1 VKQVL
6 QDRSG
11 LTVVRDVPPPPCP
24 PGSLLVRNAFSAIS
38 SGTEGARIA
47 LSKKSLVA
55 KARERPDLARQVI
68 DRARSEGI
76 RSTHQAV
83 KRKLG
88 EPVAVGYSSAGEVI
102 EIGHAVAGFDV
113 GDAVACAGG
122 GHANHAEV
130 VSVPI
135 NLCARVP
142 DGVPLQTA
150 SMAAIASIA
159 LHAIRLA
166 NVRVGERV
174 AVVGCGLVGQLA
186 IRLLRAAGAE
196 IIAIDLDAE
205 RAERARA
212 AGASAAFVVDGD
224 RDISRAIQE
233 TTGGQG
239 VDAALVT
246 AAATSSQPIITAAE
260 LARDRGAVVLVG
272 DVPVDLP
279 RALLY
284 EKELSFRVSR
294 SYGPGRYDAAYEEK
308 GLDYPI
314 GYVRWT
320 ERRNIEAILDLQA
333 SRRLD
338 LRDLVDE
345 VVPVEE
351 APRAYA
357 RLAGSAKERPLGALL
372 LSYAGEATDTLE
384 PLTLELPTHERRVAA
399 LPRRSPIRIGLIGPG
414 SFASRVLVPALIRAG
429 AHLEVVGGG
438 SGPSAEAA
446 MRELG
451 FARVAPSAAAV
462 ISDENVDAVVVA
474 TRHGAHAELSA
485 QALEA
490 GKHVFCEKPLALTRE
505 ELESVLAAAAG
516 AGGIIAVG
524 FNRRFSPLLGTL
536 RDFLSAP
543 GHHLAASYRISAG
556 RLEAG
561 HWTHDLD
568 EGGGRILGEVCH
580 FVDSLRFLA
589 DADIE
594 VVHATGHG
602 AHKAPIQAR
611 DSVGVN
617 LTFADGSIGM
627 ILYVAEG
634 SPAVPKER
642 LEAYSADRTGI
653 LDDYRRLELLGP
665 RRRRTVRSRR
675 RDKGHD
681 QEVDAFLRAVERGEP
696 PIPLKEVANVSV
708 ATLAVVES
716 LRTARPVR
724 LRSETSSGESS

>member
-1 VKQVL
+1 
-6 QDRSG
+6 
-11 LTVVRDVPPPPCP
+11 
-24 PGSLLVRNAFSAIS
+24 VRNAFSAIS

-47 LSKKSLVA
+47 LSKKSLLA

-88 EPVAVGYSSAGEVI
+88 EPVAVGYSSAGEVL
-102 EIGHAVAGFDV
+102 EVGGAVAGFDV
-113 GDAVACAGG
+113 GNAVACAGG

-166 NVRVGERV
+166 DVRVGERV
-174 AVVGCGLVGQLA
+174 AVVGCGLVGQIA
-186 IRLLRAAGAE
+186 VRLLRAAGAE
-196 IIAIDLDAE
+196 IVAIDIDAG
-205 RAERARA
+205 RAERARS

-224 RDISRAIQE
+224 VSRRVLE
-233 TTGGQG
+233 TLGGQG

-246 AAATSSQPIITAAE
+246 AAATSSDPLVTAAE

-272 DVPVDLP
+272 EVPVDLP
-279 RALLY
+279 RPLFY

-320 ERRNIEAILDLQA
+320 EKRNMEAILNLQA
-333 SRRLD
+333 SGRLD
-338 LRDLVDE
+338 LRDLVEE
-345 VVPVEE
+345 VVQVEE
-351 APRAYA
+351 AARAYD
-357 RLAGSAKERPLGALL
+357 RLAGPANERPLGALL
-372 LSYAGEATDTLE
+372 LSYGGETEDTRE
-384 PLTLELPTHERRVAA
+384 PLTFELPAQTRRAA
-399 LPRRSPIRIGLIGPG
+399 SAGPSPIRIGLIGPG
-414 SFASRVLVPALIRAG
+414 SFASRVLIPAFVRAG
-429 AHLEVVGGG
+429 AHLELVGGG

-451 FARVAPSAAAV
+451 FTRVAPSAAAV
-462 ISDENVDAVVVA
+462 IGDEDVDAVIVA

-516 AGGIIAVG
+516 ARRVLAVG
-524 FNRRFSPLLGTL
+524 FNRRFSPLLRTL
-536 RDFLSAP
+536 RDFLDGAS
-543 GHHLAASYRISAG
+543 GHVAASYRISAG
-556 RLEAG
+556 RLEVG
-561 HWTHDLD
+561 HWLHDLD
-568 EGGGRILGEVCH
+568 EGGGRILGEICH
-580 FVDSLRFLA
+580 FVDSLRFLVG
-589 DADIE
+589 ADIE
-594 VVHATGHG
+594 LVQATGYG
-602 AHKAPIQAR
+602 AQGAPIQAR

-617 LTFADGSIGM
+617 LTFADGSIGT
-627 ILYVAEG
+627 ILYVADG

-642 LEAYSADRTGI
+642 LEAYSANRTGI

-665 RRRRTVRSRR
+665 RRTRSVRSRR
-675 RDKGHD
+675 RDKGHE
-681 QEVDAFLRAVERGEP
+681 QEVDAFLRAVEGGDP
-696 PIPLKEVANVSV
+696 PVALEEVANVSL

-716 LRTARPVR
+716 MRAARPVR
-724 LRSETSSGESS
+724 LRS

>member
-1 VKQVL
+1 MKQVL

-11 LTVVRDVPPPPCP
+11 LTVVRDVPLPPCP

-38 SGTEGARIA
+38 SGTEGARMA
-47 LSKKSLVA
+47 LSKKSLLA

-88 EPVAVGYSSAGEVI
+88 EPVVVGYSSAGKVI
-102 EIGHAVAGFDV
+102 EVGHAVAGFDV

-130 VSVPI
+130 VSVPL
-135 NLCARVP
+135 NLCAHVP
-142 DGVPLQTA
+142 EGVPLQTA

-166 NVRVGERV
+166 DVRVGERV
-174 AVVGCGLVGQLA
+174 AVVGCGLVGQIA
-186 IRLLRAAGAE
+186 VRLLRAAGAE
-196 IIAIDLDAE
+196 IVAIDVDAK
-205 RAERARA
+205 RAERALA

-224 RDISRAIQE
+224 VSRRVQE
-233 TTGGQG
+233 ATGGQG

-246 AAATSSQPIITAAE
+246 AAATSSQPLITAAE
-260 LARDRGAVVLVG
+260 LARDRGALVLVG

-279 RALLY
+279 RSLLY

-294 SYGPGRYDAAYEEK
+294 SYGPGRYDVAYEEK

-320 ERRNIEAILDLQA
+320 EKRNMEAILNLQA
-333 SRRLD
+333 SGRLD
-338 LRDLVDE
+338 LEDLVE
-345 VVPVEE
+345 ELLPVEE
-351 APRAYA
+351 AARAYDLLA
-357 RLAGSAKERPLGALL
+357 RPAKERPLGALL
-372 LSYAGEATDTLE
+372 LSYHAEAEDTLE
-384 PLTLELPTHERRVAA
+384 PLTLESPAYERRKAA
-399 LPRRSPIRIGLIGPG
+399 SAHRSPIRIGLIGPG
-414 SFASRVLVPALIRAG
+414 SFASRVLIPALFGAG
-429 AHLEVVGGG
+429 AHLELVGGG

-446 MRELG
+446 MRKLG

-462 ISDENVDAVVVA
+462 IGDENVDAVIVA
-474 TRHGAHAELSA
+474 TRHGTHAELSA

-505 ELESVLAAAAG
+505 ELESVLAATAEAP
-516 AGGIIAVG
+516 GILAVG
-524 FNRRFSPLLGTL
+524 FNRRFSPLLRTL
-536 RDFLSAP
+536 RNFIGGAAD
-543 GHHLAASYRISAG
+543 HLAASYRVSAG
-556 RLEAG
+556 RLDAG
-561 HWTHDLD
+561 HWAHDLD

-580 FVDSLRFLA
+580 LVDSLRFLA
-589 DADIE
+589 GADVE
-594 VVHATGHG
+594 AVHATGYG
-602 AHKAPIQAR
+602 AQGGALQAR
-611 DSVGVN
+611 DNVGVN
-617 LTFADGSIGM
+617 LTFAEGSIGT
-627 ILYVAEG
+627 ILYVADG

-642 LEAYSADRTGI
+642 LEVYRGDRTGI

-665 RRRRTVRSRR
+665 RRKRTVRSRR
-675 RDKGHD
+675 RDKGHE
-681 QEVDAFLRAVERGEP
+681 QELDAFLRAIERGEP
-696 PIPLKEVANVSV
+696 AVALDEVANVSL

-716 LRTARPVR
+716 IRTARPVR
-724 LRSETSSGESS
+724 LRS

>member
-1 VKQVL
+1 MKQVL

-47 LSKKSLVA
+47 LSKKSLLA

-102 EIGHAVAGFDV
+102 EVGHAVAGFDV

-142 DGVPLQTA
+142 DGVPLHTA

-166 NVRVGERV
+166 DVRVGERV
-174 AVVGCGLVGQLA
+174 AVVGCGLVGQIA
-186 IRLLRAAGAE
+186 VRLLRAAGAE
-196 IIAIDLDAE
+196 IVAIDVDAE

-224 RDISRAIQE
+224 VSRRVQE

-279 RALLY
+279 RPLLY

-294 SYGPGRYDAAYEEK
+294 SYGPGRYDAVYEEK

-320 ERRNIEAILDLQA
+320 EKRNMEAILDLQA
-333 SRRLD
+333 SGRLD
-338 LRDLVDE
+338 LRDLVEE
-345 VVPVEE
+345 VVSVEE
-351 APRAYA
+351 AARAYG
-357 RLAGSAKERPLGALL
+357 RLAGPAKERPLGALL
-372 LSYAGEATDTLE
+372 LSYGGEAKDTLE
-384 PLTLELPTHERRVAA
+384 PLTIESPAHERRVAA
-399 LPRRSPIRIGLIGPG
+399 SARRSPIRIGLIGPG
-414 SFASRVLVPALIRAG
+414 SFASRVLVPALVRSG
-429 AHLEVVGGG
+429 AHLELVGGG

-462 ISDENVDAVVVA
+462 IGDENVDAVVVA

-505 ELESVLAAAAG
+505 ELESVLSSAAG
-516 AGGIIAVG
+516 AVGILAVG
-524 FNRRFSPLLGTL
+524 FNRRFSPLLRTL

-543 GHHLAASYRISAG
+543 RDHLAASYRISAG

-594 VVHATGHG
+594 VVYATGYG
-602 AHKAPIQAR
+602 AQKAPIQAR

-617 LTFADGSIGM
+617 LTFVEGSIGT
-627 ILYVAEG
+627 ILYVADG

-642 LEAYSADRTGI
+642 LEAYSAGRTGI

-675 RDKGHD
+675 DKGHE

-696 PIPLKEVANVSV
+696 AVALEEVANVSL
-708 ATLAVVES
+708 ATLAVIES
-716 LRTARPVR
+716 MRTARPVQ
-724 LRSETSSGESS
+724 LVS

>member
-47 LSKKSLVA
+47 LSKKSLLA

-88 EPVAVGYSSAGEVI
+88 EPVAVGYSSAGEVL
-102 EIGHAVAGFDV
+102 EVGGAVAGFDV
-113 GDAVACAGG
+113 GKAVACAGG
-122 GHANHAEV
+122 GHANHAEI

-166 NVRVGERV
+166 DVRVGEHV
-174 AVVGCGLVGQLA
+174 AVVGCGLVGQIA
-186 IRLLRAAGAE
+186 VRLLRAAGAE
-196 IIAIDLDAE
+196 IVAIDIHAE
-205 RAERARA
+205 RTERARA
-212 AGASAAFVVDGD
+212 AGASAAFVADGD
-224 RDISRAIQE
+224 VSRRVQE
-233 TTGGQG
+233 ATGGQG

-246 AAATSSQPIITAAE
+246 AAATSSDPLITAAE
-260 LARDRGAVVLVG
+260 LARDRGTVVLVG

-279 RALLY
+279 RSLLY

-320 ERRNIEAILDLQA
+320 EKRNIEAILNLQA
-333 SRRLD
+333 SGRLD
-338 LRDLVDE
+338 LEDLVED
-345 VVPVEE
+345 VVPVEQ
-351 APRAYA
+351 AARAYE
-357 RLAGSAKERPLGALL
+357 RLAGPMKERPLGALL
-372 LSYAGEATDTLE
+372 LSYGRETEATREPATLQ
-384 PLTLELPTHERRVAA
+384 LPAQKRLVAA
-399 LPRRSPIRIGLIGPG
+399 STSRSPIRVGLIGPG
-414 SFASRVLVPALIRAG
+414 SFASRVLVPALVRSG
-429 AHLEVVGGG
+429 ARLELAGGG

-446 MRELG
+446 MRGLG

-462 ISDENVDAVVVA
+462 IGDENVDAVVVA
-474 TRHGAHAELSA
+474 TRHGMHAELSA

-490 GKHVFCEKPLALTRE
+490 GKHVFCEKPLALSRE
-505 ELESVLAAAAG
+505 ELELVFAAAAE
-516 AGGIIAVG
+516 ATGILAVG
-524 FNRRFSPLLGTL
+524 FNRRFSPLLRTL
-536 RDFLSAP
+536 RDFLGGAAD
-543 GHHLAASYRISAG
+543 HLAASYRISAG
-556 RLEAG
+556 RLDAG
-561 HWTHDLD
+561 HWAHDLD

-580 FVDSLRFLA
+580 FVDSLRFLVGVDVEA
-589 DADIE
+589 
-594 VVHATGHG
+594 VHATGYG
-602 AHKAPIQAR
+602 APGAPIRAR

-617 LTFADGSIGM
+617 LTFANGSIGT
-627 ILYVAEG
+627 ILYVADG

-665 RRRRTVRSRR
+665 RRKRSVRSRR
-675 RDKGHD
+675 RDKGHE

-696 PIPLKEVANVSV
+696 PIPLEELAGVSV
-708 ATLAVVES
+708 ATLAIVES
-716 LRTARPVR
+716 LRTDRPVR
-724 LRSETSSGESS
+724 LLPETPTGGSD